1 MYIRR
6 KIFSLLQ
13 DETGEERYFS
23 TTNITL
29 EDAEERIFSITE
41 DEVSEKE
48 FSDKK
53 EVSLED
59 VKSHKGLK
67 RALAAGLLG
76 LDSGGGLVGGFV
88 GKKAANKADKEG
100 KSDEEILK
108 AAKKEGRNAGGASA
122 AGLGAAITLKNLKKI
137 EKLSDSKL
145 NNKAKLAIVGT
156 SAAITG
162 ALGALGGKNA
172 ASVNTKD
179 RLAKRSLKE
188 RENKKE
194 D

>member
-6 KIFSLLQ
+6 KVFSLLQ

-29 EDAEERIFSITE
+29 EDAEERIFSI
-41 DEVSEKE
+41 SEERE

-53 EVSLED
+53 KVDLED

-67 RALAAGLLG
+67 RALVAGIAG
-76 LDSGGGLVGGFV
+76 IDAGGGLVGGYV

-100 KSDEEILK
+100 KTDEEILK
-108 AAKKEGRNAGGASA
+108 EAKKAGRNVGAGVG
-122 AGLGAAITLKNLKKI
+122 AGLGAYGTHKNIGEI
-137 EKLSDSKL
+137 EKLLGKKM
-145 NNKAKLAIVGT
+145 NKKGK
-156 SAAITG
+156 AALIAAG
-162 ALGALGGKNA
+162 ALTSGTLAGLGGRNA

-179 RLAKRSLKE
+179 RLAKRALKE
-188 RENKKE
+188 RNE

>member
-6 KIFSLLQ
+6 KVFSLLH

-23 TTNITL
+23 TTEINL
-29 EDAEERIFSITE
+29 EDAEERIFSVNE
-41 DEVSEKE
+41 
-48 FSDKK
+48 

-67 RALAAGLLG
+67 RALAAGLLT
-76 LDSGGGLVGGFV
+76 LDAGGGLIGGYA

-108 AAKKEGRNAGGASA
+108 EARKTGRNVAAGTGVGLSALLAGRRLKNLDKLGSVELNGKKKAALIGASA
-122 AGLGAAITLKNLKKI
+122 LIGGGF
-137 EKLSDSKL
+137 S
-145 NNKAKLAIVGT
+145 
-156 SAAITG
+156 
-162 ALGALGGKNA
+162 ALGGRNA

-179 RLAKRSLKE
+179 RLAKRAMKE
-188 RENKKE
+188 RENKK

>member
-6 KIFSLLQ
+6 KVFSLLH

-23 TTNITL
+23 TTEINL
-29 EDAEERIFSITE
+29 EDAEERIFSVNE
-41 DEVSEKE
+41 
-48 FSDKK
+48 

-67 RALAAGLLG
+67 RALAAGLLT
-76 LDSGGGLVGGFV
+76 LDAGGGLIGGYA

-108 AAKKEGRNAGGASA
+108 EARKTGRNVAAGTGVGLSALLARRRLKKFDKLGSVELKGKKKAALIGASA
-122 AGLGAAITLKNLKKI
+122 LIGGGL
-137 EKLSDSKL
+137 S
-145 NNKAKLAIVGT
+145 
-156 SAAITG
+156 
-162 ALGALGGKNA
+162 ALGGRNA

-179 RLAKRSLKE
+179 RLAKRAMKE
-188 RENKKE
+188 REDKK

>member
-6 KIFSLLQ
+6 KVFSLLH

-23 TTNITL
+23 TTEINL
-29 EDAEERIFSITE
+29 EDAEERIFSVNE
-41 DEVSEKE
+41 
-48 FSDKK
+48 

-67 RALAAGLLG
+67 RALAAGLLT
-76 LDSGGGLVGGFV
+76 LDAGGGLIGGYA
-88 GKKAANKADKEG
+88 GKKAADKADKEG

-108 AAKKEGRNAGGASA
+108 EARKAGRNVAAGTGVGLSALLAGRRLKNLDKLGSVELKGKKKAALIGASA
-122 AGLGAAITLKNLKKI
+122 LIGGGF
-137 EKLSDSKL
+137 S
-145 NNKAKLAIVGT
+145 
-156 SAAITG
+156 
-162 ALGALGGKNA
+162 ALGGRNA

-179 RLAKRSLKE
+179 RLAKRAVKE
-188 RENKKE
+188 RENKK